1 MQSDGGEGGDGG
13 GIEIGRYEGL
23 PGWAIAIVK
32 TSFVLAVLGF
42 AYLILDFARTAYTN
56 WLWFDNVGLRTVYST
71 RLYTEVVLYLIGLAG
86 SSAALFFAYRAAWR
100 ASWGPTAL
108 PFSSVAVAWIR
119 RSIVWG
125 AIVMGVIIAFSF
137 ASALAARWD
146 QFLRFWNAIDF
157 GIADPQFG
165 NDVGFYIFTLPMLHT
180 IQGWLLGL
188 AIVVLVT
195 TAGLYLLVY
204 SARGINP
211 LFTARSRTHLA
222 IVGSSLMA
230 VIAVGHF
237 LDTYETLFSDTGAVT
252 GATYADVTARI
263 PALYLLTAI
272 ALLAAAIMAWSIRVA
287 NLQQS
292 IRMIA
297 AAFGLWLIAS
307 ILAGVVWPLAVQRFA
322 VEPSEFQR
330 ELPYIERNIEWT
342 RRGFDLD
349 RIEEVPYQVKEETL
363 ARDIA
368 ANPET
373 INNIRLW
380 DPRPLE
386 SVYNQ
391 LQHLRLYYNFLDVDV
406 DRYTVDGDLRQ
417 VLIGTRELFQAGLDD
432 SAQNWINRRLVYTHG
447 FGVVMTAASELTDSG
462 QPELLVKDVPS
473 VTQSEV
479 FEITEPR
486 VYYGESYGLL
496 PANDRVLA
504 LIDGLPGGEVT
515 DDEVIV
521 NTLEPQFDRPSNEP
535 DGLPVSLERYTGEGG
550 VSLTSF
556 FRRVMF
562 GWEFEDINFV
572 FSNALTDDS
581 KVLYRRGIRERVST
595 VAPWLE
601 LDDDPYVVVVD
612 GKLLWIQDAFV
623 TTDMF
628 PYSRRV
634 QAVESSG
641 LERRTRTVFDR
652 PLNYIRNSVKV
663 VIDAFDGTMDFYTVE
678 LNEPDPVL
686 SVWRNTFPDLFKSI
700 DEMPAELRQ
709 HIRYPEELLEAQADA
724 FIQYHMT
731 DPREFFLKEDQW
743 ALGEEVVGTV
753 TVDPNV
759 PTQRSRI
766 VDPYYVIMKLPE
778 EDHEEFV
785 LILPFTPQDKPN
797 LVAWMAARSDG
808 EHYGDVRVF
817 EFPKDSNFNGPSQVE
832 ARIDSDPDISEQLTL
847 WDQSGSR
854 VIRGNLLVIPIGEA
868 LLYAEPIY
876 LQADSLELPVLTRVI
891 LATSDKVVMEPTLD
905 DAIRA
910 ILGGERVGRP
920 SDGPVTGGIPP
931 EALLAIVDE
940 LRAAIESLRGGADAL
955 GDSLSTL
962 EDLAEEAL
970 Q

>member
-1 MQSDGGEGGDGG
+1 
-13 GIEIGRYEGL
+13 
-23 PGWAIAIVK
+23 
-32 TSFVLAVLGF
+32 
-42 AYLILDFARTAYTN
+42 
-56 WLWFDNVGLRTVYST
+56 LWV
-71 RLYTEVVLYLIGLAG
+71 
-86 SSAALFFAYRAAWR
+86 
-100 ASWGPTAL
+100 
-108 PFSSVAVAWIR
+108 
-119 RSIVWG
+119 
-125 AIVMGVIIAFSF
+125 
-137 ASALAARWD
+137 
-146 QFLRFWNAIDF
+146 
-157 GIADPQFG
+157 
-165 NDVGFYIFTLPMLHT
+165 
-180 IQGWLLGL
+180 
-188 AIVVLVT
+188 
-195 TAGLYLLVY
+195 
-204 SARGINP
+204 
-211 LFTARSRTHLA
+211 
-222 IVGSSLMA
+222 
-230 VIAVGHF
+230 
-237 LDTYETLFSDTGAVT
+237 
-252 GATYADVTARI
+252 
-263 PALYLLTAI
+263 
-272 ALLAAAIMAWSIRVA
+272 
-287 NLQQS
+287 
-292 IRMIA
+292 
-297 AAFGLWLIAS
+297 IAS

-330 ELPYIERNIEWT
+330 ERLYIERNIEWT
-342 RRGFDLD
+342 RRGFDLERFD
-349 RIEEVPYQVKEETL
+349 EVPYQVKEETL

-406 DRYTVDGDLRQ
+406 DRYMVDGDIRQ
-417 VLIGTRELFQAGLDD
+417 VLIGTRELFQAGLDE
-432 SAQNWINRRLVYTHG
+432 SAQNWINRKLIYTHG
-447 FGVVMTAASELTDSG
+447 FGVVMTAASDFTPSG
-462 QPELLVKDVPS
+462 QPEFLVKDVPS
-473 VTQSEV
+473 VGV
-479 FEITEPR
+479 FDVTEPR
-486 VYYGESYGLL
+486 VFYGESFGLL

-504 LIDGLPGGEVT
+504 LIDDLPNSEVT

-535 DGLPVSLERYTGEGG
+535 NGLPVSLERYTGKGG
-550 VSLTSF
+550 VPLTNF

-562 GWEFEDINFV
+562 GWEFEDLNFI

-581 KVLYRRGIRERVST
+581 KVLYRRSIRERVST

-601 LDDDPYVVVVD
+601 LDDDPYVVVTD
-612 GKLLWIQDAFV
+612 GKLMWIQDAFV

-634 QAVESSG
+634 QIVESSG
-641 LERRTRTVFDR
+641 LDRRTRTVFDR

-663 VIDAFDGTMDFYTVE
+663 VVDAFDGTMDFYTIE

-686 SVWRNTFPDLFKSI
+686 SVWRNTFPDLFRPI
-700 DEMPAELRQ
+700 DEMPTELRQ

-724 FIQYHMT
+724 FLQYHMT

-753 TVDPNV
+753 TVDPNNPTA
-759 PTQRSRI
+759 PTQRDRV
-766 VDPYYVIMKLPE
+766 VDPYYVIMKLPNE
-778 EDHEEFV
+778 ASEEFV

-808 EHYGDVRVF
+808 EHYGDITVF
-817 EFPKDSNFNGPSQVE
+817 EFPKDRIFNGPSQIE
-832 ARIDSDPDISEQLTL
+832 ARIDNDPKISEQFTL

-876 LQADSLELPVLTRVI
+876 LQADALEFPELKRVI
-891 LATSDKVVMEPTLD
+891 LATGNDVVMEPTLK

-910 ILGGERVGRP
+910 ILGGERVSRL
-920 SDGPVTGGIPP
+920 SDGPVAGGIPP

-955 GDSLSTL
+955 GNSLLAL